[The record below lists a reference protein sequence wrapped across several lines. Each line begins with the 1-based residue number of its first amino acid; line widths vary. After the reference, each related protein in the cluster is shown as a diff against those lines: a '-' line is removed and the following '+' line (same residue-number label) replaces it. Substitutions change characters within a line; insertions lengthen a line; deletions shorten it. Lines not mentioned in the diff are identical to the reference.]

1 MKAFVVIL
9 SEARFSACFRSLL
22 VFRRKTFTC
31 WDFLHHSITFEFD
44 LNAIPAGSV
53 SKSPAQGRARRHGQP
68 ATSSGLLLLLLPSHT
83 PGHFGARGKRH
94 DDTQVVKN
102 Q

>member
-22 VFRRKTFTC
+22 VLRRKTFTC
-31 WDFLHHSITFEFD
+31 WDFLHHSITFELD
-44 LNAIPAGSV
+44 LKAIPAGSA
-53 SKSPAQGRARRHGQP
+53 SKSPAEGRARRHGP
-68 ATSSGLLLLLLPSHT
+68 PVTSSVLLLLPSHT
-83 PGHFGARGKRH
+83 PGHFGARRKRH